1 MEDNRLRDNFKDYN
15 PDLSSDFSFMQTLE
29 RNLDKVEIVRRH
41 NVEIHRR
48 ARIAV
53 FVAAVAGFVTGV
65 IFMLFMPNLTA
76 FSARL
81 VDGMARMFEPI
92 SLIQSFSILPW
103 LMTAFASV
111 FVAMGAYEVSIA
123 LQRPR
128 HKLILP

>member
-1 MEDNRLRDNFKDYN
+1 MEDTDLEIFLRITIPTYRRIS
-15 PDLSSDFSFMQTLE
+15 PLCRRSSVII
-29 RNLDKVEIVRRH
+29 DKVEIVRRH

>member
-1 MEDNRLRDNFKDYN
+1 MEDNRLRDIFKDYN

-81 VDGMARMFEPI
+81 VDGMARMSGPI
-92 SLIQSFSILPW
+92 SLIQSLSILHW
-103 LMTAFASV
+103 LMPAFAWV
-111 FVAMGAYEVSIA
+111 LVPLGARLRSIW
-123 LQRPR
+123 L
-128 HKLILP
+128 